1 MLNHTTNITNTIEE
15 TYRESYSDDNGE
27 SIRIFFLMLIIIVGS
42 FTILAAIK
50 IFTNRK

>member
-15 TYRESYSDDNGE
+15 TYTESYSDNGE